1 MSRFYQVLK
10 EASRDRQNTSGEAA
24 EGDWGASGITD
35 IELPVLN
42 DIGVSEAAAPAA
54 VLADQPRAASPEEV
68 LHSVIRPRNGSI
80 GTQAKVVLDQK
91 ARLIPHAVDPVVVEH
106 YRTLR
111 TKILQQQSQKTFRS
125 LVVTSPSP
133 QEGKTVTVLN
143 LGFCFAMLPSF
154 KILVVDGDLRRGSL
168 GNWLGMDN
176 TAGLSNLIDGSAKLE
191 DVVWKSDEN
200 SMNFILRG
208 NSTVPPGEL
217 LQSSHLQGHLRRMTE
232 LFDLVLVDSPP
243 VNLITDVQ
251 LLAANCDAVLLIA
264 RAFSTTRKAFEKAV
278 QELLPFRVIGT
289 VLNAG
294 AAQANRKYRGYY

>member
-1 MSRFYQVLK
+1 M
-10 EASRDRQNTSGEAA
+10 
-24 EGDWGASGITD
+24 
-35 IELPVLN
+35 
-42 DIGVSEAAAPAA
+42 
-54 VLADQPRAASPEEV
+54 
-68 LHSVIRPRNGSI
+68 
-80 GTQAKVVLDQK
+80 
-91 ARLIPHAVDPVVVEH
+91 
-106 YRTLR
+106 
-111 TKILQQQSQKTFRS
+111 
-125 LVVTSPSP
+125 TSPSP
-133 QEGKTVTVLN
+133 KEGKTVTALN

-251 LLAANCDAVLLIA
+251 L
-264 RAFSTTRKAFEKAV
+264 
-278 QELLPFRVIGT
+278 
-289 VLNAG
+289 
-294 AAQANRKYRGYY
+294 